1 VLGLHYPLP
10 IVEPTAAARQAR
22 QRIWAQRQQPGFKEL
37 AGAIN
42 QKHGSRR
49 SNLAPRTGQ
58 RRRRSTAGNAA
69 SGEGAIQLGLDLDL
83 D

>member
-1 VLGLHYPLP
+1 
-10 IVEPTAAARQAR
+10 VEPTAAARQAR

-58 RRRRSTAGNAA
+58 RRRRSTAGSSA
-69 SGEGAIQLGLDLDL
+69 SSQGAIQLGLDLDL
-83 D
+83 DLDLD

>member
-1 VLGLHYPLP
+1 VD
-10 IVEPTAAARQAR
+10 PTAAARQAR

-49 SNLAPRTGQ
+49 SNLAPQTGQ
-58 RRRRSTAGNAA
+58 RRRRSAAG
-69 SGEGAIQLGLDLDL
+69 SSKEGSIQLGLDIDLNLD
-83 D
+83 